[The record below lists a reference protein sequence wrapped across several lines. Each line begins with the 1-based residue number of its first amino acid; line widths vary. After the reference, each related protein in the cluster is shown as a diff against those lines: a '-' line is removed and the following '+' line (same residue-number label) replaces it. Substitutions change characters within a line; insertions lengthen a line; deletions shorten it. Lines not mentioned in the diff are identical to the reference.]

1 MVIIF
6 FGTKYDEIIGN
17 FNFLFFLKIKNL
29 SDYFDLSEF
38 RQANKTFQRFIIFL
52 LFFFFVIRFTFK
64 SIQFLI
70 VWFLF
75 FLNKIHTS
83 SKYK

>member
-52 LFFFFVIRFTFK
+52 LFFFCYPFYI
-64 SIQFLI
+64 
-70 VWFLF
+70 
-75 FLNKIHTS
+75 
-83 SKYK
+83 

>member
-29 SDYFDLSEF
+29 SDYLDLSEF
-38 RQANKTFQRFIIFL
+38 RQANKTFQKFIIF
-52 LFFFFVIRFTFK
+52 FCYPFYI
-64 SIQFLI
+64 
-70 VWFLF
+70 
-75 FLNKIHTS
+75 
-83 SKYK
+83 